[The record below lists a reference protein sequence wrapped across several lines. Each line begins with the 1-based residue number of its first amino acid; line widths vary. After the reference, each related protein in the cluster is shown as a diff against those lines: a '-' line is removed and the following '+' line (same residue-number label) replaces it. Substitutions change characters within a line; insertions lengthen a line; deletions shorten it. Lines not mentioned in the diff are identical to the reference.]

1 MDLKDVLIQPIITEK
16 STQQVGRENKYSF
29 LVAKA
34 ASKTQ
39 IKQAVEKFFRVK
51 VKGVN
56 IIIVRGKS
64 RQILRSRKKS
74 KKSDWKKAVVKL
86 AEGQKITVFELPAP
100 EEE

>member
-1 MDLKDVLIQPIITEK
+1 
-16 STQQVGRENKYSF
+16 